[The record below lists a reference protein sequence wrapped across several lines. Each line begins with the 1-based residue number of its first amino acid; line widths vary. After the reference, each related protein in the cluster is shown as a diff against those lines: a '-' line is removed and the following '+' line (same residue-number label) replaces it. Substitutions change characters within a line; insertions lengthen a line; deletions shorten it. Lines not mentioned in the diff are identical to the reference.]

1 MRKFTWITH
10 TNISTKD
17 YKPITFELTP
27 YLETF
32 INNEIWNKQPYRTE
46 YSFPFAEKQFK
57 KIKSFNI
64 TIYSEGA
71 PISQF
76 HRFEI
81 ILAKHISLE
90 SIEKI
95 RLYSSG
101 IPDAKKLAIIEIEFE
116 SDFDVFNPL
125 TYDDEKDIDKVMGH
139 LNNSEAWYE
148 LRDIKTI
155 ICEILQFFEFNLHL
169 NFLTQNYTFSTTEKP
184 ELSGLTFVTD
194 GSKIYYETD
203 KIDLLS
209 HYILYEKETDR
220 MTELMSTTS
229 HFWCQ
234 DITPIYFFIDALKG
248 NYITSTNF
256 IKLVF
261 TIESFFPE
269 RISADFMSLVIPLI
283 LGHDIEQMKD
293 TRSLLRKCFSIRNE
307 IVHGGTVHGFRDIV
321 SKNGAKGEKSV
332 DDYFYKLKNMITEL
346 FYFYTVHN
354 LFKKGEEY
362 RLTHEIIFSLIP
374 DGINK

>member
-125 TYDDEKDIDKVMGH
+125 TYDDEKDIDKVMGP
-139 LNNSEAWYE
+139 Y
-148 LRDIKTI
+148 
-155 ICEILQFFEFNLHL
+155 C
-169 NFLTQNYTFSTTEKP
+169 
-184 ELSGLTFVTD
+184 
-194 GSKIYYETD
+194 
-203 KIDLLS
+203 
-209 HYILYEKETDR
+209 
-220 MTELMSTTS
+220 
-229 HFWCQ
+229 
-234 DITPIYFFIDALKG
+234 
-248 NYITSTNF
+248 
-256 IKLVF
+256 
-261 TIESFFPE
+261 
-269 RISADFMSLVIPLI
+269 ISD
-283 LGHDIEQMKD
+283 
-293 TRSLLRKCFSIRNE
+293 C
-307 IVHGGTVHGFRDIV
+307 
-321 SKNGAKGEKSV
+321 
-332 DDYFYKLKNMITEL
+332 
-346 FYFYTVHN
+346 
-354 LFKKGEEY
+354 
-362 RLTHEIIFSLIP
+362 
-374 DGINK
+374 